1 MKKILILF
9 LAIFTLGAASC
20 TKPGPTEEEQTR
32 LYANTF
38 ARETIKGYY
47 LWNKEIE
54 NDLISWKDTEE
65 PIAKVE
71 QVRYKDASG
80 KEVDRWTMLTD
91 DFASFYGSVA
101 GTGTTYG
108 FDFQLYYYDKEHTS
122 LVAVVTFTYPGGPAE
137 QAGLKRGDAIVEV
150 NGKTIPAKDYS
161 DIVYN
166 ELLGGYKL
174 TVGLYGGRTLTMES
188 REMYED
194 PVLLSRVFDCGGK
207 KVGYLVY
214 TSFTLD
220 SYKELTDAFTG
231 FKKEGVSEL
240 ILDLR
245 YNGGGF
251 AIAEQFLA
259 SMIAP
264 PDVVNSG
271 AVLATE
277 VYNEEMTK
285 YYASKN
291 TDTKTYFKTAYKFT
305 ANGKNYSF
313 DVSGANPGLD
323 KLYAIVASGSA
334 SASEALLC
342 ELYPYMDITLVGEQT
357 HGKYCAGWMIQAA
370 EFYDEYADQLGKD
383 FSEEGRKYTSGWGI
397 YVMYSRFAD
406 KNGVTRCMPDGL
418 APDYAMEDDP
428 LDGFE
433 LGDPRETM
441 LAETLSLCGYKAT
454 ATSARRTARP
464 VALEKVDTEPLRPNF
479 GMRIAL

>member
-1 MKKILILF
+1 MKKIPILF
-9 LAIFTLGAASC
+9 LTILTLGAASC

-38 ARETIKGYY
+38 AREMMKGYY

-65 PIAKVE
+65 PVDKVR

-80 KEVDRWTMLTD
+80 KEIDRWTMLTD

-101 GTGTTYG
+101 GTGATYG

-122 LVAVVTFTYPGGPAE
+122 LVAVVTFTYPGGPAG

-150 NGKTIPAKDYS
+150 NGKTIPATDYS
-161 DIVYN
+161 SLIQN
-166 ELLGGYKL
+166 ELMGGSKL

-194 PVLLSRVFDCGGK
+194 PVLLSKVFDCGGK
-207 KVGYLVY
+207 KVGYLIY

-220 SYKELTDAFTG
+220 SYKELTDALTG

-251 AIAEQFLA
+251 AVAEQFLA

-264 PDVVNSG
+264 PEVVNSG

-277 VYNEEMTK
+277 VYNAEMM
-285 YYASKN
+285 KN
-291 TDTKTYFKTAYKFT
+291 IKDNKTYFKTAYKFT
-305 ANGKNYSF
+305 ANGKGYSF
-313 DVSGANPGLD
+313 DVSGANPGLT
-323 KLYAIVASGSA
+323 KLYAIVAAGSA

-357 HGKYCAGWMIQAA
+357 HGKYCAGWMVQAA
-370 EFYDEYADQLGKD
+370 EFYDEFADQLGKD

-406 KNGVTRCMPDGL
+406 KNGETRCMPDGL
-418 APDYAMEDDP
+418 APDYEVEDDP

-441 LAETLSLCGYKAT
+441 LARTLSLCGYKAT
-454 ATSARRTARP
+454 ATTARP
-464 VALEKVDTEPLRPNF
+464 SARPAARKKVDAEPLRPNY